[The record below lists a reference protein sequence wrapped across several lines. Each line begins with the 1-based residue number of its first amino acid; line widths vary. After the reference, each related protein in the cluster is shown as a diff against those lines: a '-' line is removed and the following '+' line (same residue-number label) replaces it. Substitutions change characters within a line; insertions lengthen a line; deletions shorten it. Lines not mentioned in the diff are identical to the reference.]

1 MTSIHVLAER
11 VGGKTRP
18 PYVKEVI
25 NHRACRGRAAL
36 RQGRDVVE
44 GQVQPIIVRIRLP
57 GAQPGIKGSEDAA
70 PFALSWAPRFHNETA
85 SVTPTN
91 PSVLP
96 SRDYAAFLFDMDG
109 TILTSIKS
117 AERVWSA
124 WALRHGL
131 DPVTFVPTVH
141 GKRTEDTIR
150 QLGLPGVDPVAEALG
165 IALAE
170 IEDVGDIEEIAGVGR
185 FLASLPTDRWAIVT
199 SASRALATARIAAAG
214 LPLPPLLVSADD
226 VKRGKPNPDPFLL
239 GAQKLGVA
247 PQDCLVFEDT
257 TIGLAAAESAGMDS
271 LIVTATHVHPV
282 ETHAAPIPDYT
293 DLMVVAT
300 ESGRL
305 RVQRRI
311 GH

>member
-1 MTSIHVLAER
+1 MRRLLGSVDGMASLAAR
-11 VGGKTRP
+11 RPGVKGGEAFR
-18 PYVKEVI
+18 
-25 NHRACRGRAAL
+25 
-36 RQGRDVVE
+36 
-44 GQVQPIIVRIRLP
+44 
-57 GAQPGIKGSEDAA
+57 
-70 PFALSWAPRFHNETA
+70 PFALCWMIRFHNENA

-96 SRDYAAFLFDMDG
+96 SREYAAFLFDMAG
-109 TILTSIKS
+109 TILPSIKS

-150 QLGLPGVDPVAEALG
+150 TLGLPGVDPVAEALG

-239 GAQKLGVA
+239 GARKLGVA

-271 LIVTATHVHPV
+271 IVVTATHTHPV
-282 ETHAAPIPDYT
+282 ETRSAPVADYM
-293 DLMVVAT
+293 DLVAVRT
-300 ESGRL
+300 ESGL
-305 RVQRRI
+305 LKVQRKI